1 MTLKKIFKTKNLSKD
16 LTLSQIQNQTKMK
29 NNDNFMQIKQ
39 VYEDHD
45 NIYLFMEENHS
56 SLQEI
61 LDIRKVLFE
70 C

>member
-1 MTLKKIFKTKNLSKD
+1 
-16 LTLSQIQNQTKMK
+16 
-29 NNDNFMQIKQ
+29 MQIKQ